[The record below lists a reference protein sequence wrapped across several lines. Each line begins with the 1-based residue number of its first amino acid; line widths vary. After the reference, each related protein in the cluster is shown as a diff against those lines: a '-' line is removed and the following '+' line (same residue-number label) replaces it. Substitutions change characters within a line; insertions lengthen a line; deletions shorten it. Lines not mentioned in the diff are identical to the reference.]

1 MLLIGKP
8 FCLSNCLLFSVINYV
23 SSKPHL
29 PLNYFDMAE
38 IIRMP
43 RMSDTMTEGVIAAWH
58 KKVGDN
64 VKSGELLA
72 EVETDKA
79 TMELESY
86 ETGTLLYIGVE
97 QGSAVP
103 VNGILAIIGKAGEE
117 FQSLLSEAA
126 PVTAAPTTSNETM
139 ATATTPAPVANPAPT
154 VGETPSEG
162 DRIKA
167 SPLAKKIAEE
177 KGIDLSTV
185 KGSAE
190 NGRIVKRDL
199 ENISAEAPQAASVA
213 APAAMPVVV
222 NGQES
227 YEEISVSQ
235 MRKTIARRLSESNFT
250 APHFFVTIEAN
261 MGKAMAFRNEAN
273 LNSNVKISF
282 NDIMIKAVA
291 MALRQHPKANS
302 SWLGDKI
309 RYNHH
314 IHIGMAV
321 GMDEGLVVPVIKFA
335 DQKTLS
341 QLAVEAKSWVEKAK
355 SKKIAPA
362 DMAGNT
368 FTISNMG
375 MFDVEN
381 FTAIINPPDACILA
395 VGKIKETPIVE
406 NGEIKIGHV
415 MKMTLSSDHR
425 VVDGSIASAFLKSL
439 KDNLENPMKM
449 LL

>member
-1 MLLIGKP
+1 
-8 FCLSNCLLFSVINYV
+8 
-23 SSKPHL
+23 
-29 PLNYFDMAE
+29 MAA
-38 IIRMP
+38 P
-43 RMSDTMTEGVIAAWH
+43 APA
-58 KKVGDN
+58 
-64 VKSGELLA
+64 
-72 EVETDKA
+72 
-79 TMELESY
+79 
-86 ETGTLLYIGVE
+86 
-97 QGSAVP
+97 
-103 VNGILAIIGKAGEE
+103 
-117 FQSLLSEAA
+117 AA
-126 PVTAAPTTSNETM
+126 PVASAAP
-139 ATATTPAPVANPAPT
+139 ATPEVATEV
-154 VGETPSEG
+154 

-199 ENISAEAPQAASVA
+199 ENISAEAPQAAAAA
-213 APAAMPVVV
+213 APVAVPVVV

-227 YEEISVSQ
+227 YEEVSVSQ

-273 LNSNVKISF
+273 ANANVKISF

-291 MALRQHPKANS
+291 MALRAHPKANS

-362 DMAGNT
+362 DMSGNT

-406 NGEIKIGHV
+406 NGEIKVGHV

>member
-1 MLLIGKP
+1 
-8 FCLSNCLLFSVINYV
+8 
-23 SSKPHL
+23 
-29 PLNYFDMAE
+29 
-38 IIRMP
+38 
-43 RMSDTMTEGVIAAWH
+43 
-58 KKVGDN
+58 
-64 VKSGELLA
+64 
-72 EVETDKA
+72 
-79 TMELESY
+79 
-86 ETGTLLYIGVE
+86 
-97 QGSAVP
+97 
-103 VNGILAIIGKAGEE
+103 
-117 FQSLLSEAA
+117 
-126 PVTAAPTTSNETM
+126 
-139 ATATTPAPVANPAPT
+139 
-154 VGETPSEG
+154 
-162 DRIKA
+162 
-167 SPLAKKIAEE
+167 
-177 KGIDLSTV
+177 
-185 KGSAE
+185 
-190 NGRIVKRDL
+190 
-199 ENISAEAPQAASVA
+199 
-213 APAAMPVVV
+213 
-222 NGQES
+222 
-227 YEEISVSQ
+227 
-235 MRKTIARRLSESNFT
+235 
-250 APHFFVTIEAN
+250 
-261 MGKAMAFRNEAN
+261 MAFRNEAN
-273 LNSNVKISF
+273 ANANVKISF

-291 MALRQHPKANS
+291 MALRAHPKANS

-362 DMAGNT
+362 DMSGNT

-406 NGEIKIGHV
+406 NGEIKVGHV